1 MPLPHKLTLT
11 ITFWLINFS
20 ISLSQSNDLVEVADL
35 KALFENLGNE
45 SYEIRQK
52 AQNLIINQGK
62 KDRDGILDKSFK
74 FYNQTKDPEI
84 KYRLRSTMLEIIGS
98 TLKPEG
104 FIGIRMVDA
113 PMRIVNDGEVENIRA
128 VRILSVVPNTAAS
141 KAGLK
146 PGDQIIRLDGKKF
159 PDQGL
164 AYVELSKYIRA
175 KSSGEEVKLNIT
187 RGFGVNMQKMEI
199 DIKLGERPEG
209 LGADR
214 KIEAFNEWF
223 QDSLKKDSEDISKDS
238 DQP

>member
-20 ISLSQSNDLVEVADL
+20 ISLSQSNDPVEVADL

-52 AQNLIINQGK
+52 AQNQIINQGK

-187 RGFGVNMQKMEI
+187 RGFGVNMQEMEI

-223 QDSLKKDSEDISKDS
+223 QDSLKKDSEDTSKDS

>member
-1 MPLPHKLTLT
+1 
-11 ITFWLINFS
+11 
-20 ISLSQSNDLVEVADL
+20 
-35 KALFENLGNE
+35 
-45 SYEIRQK
+45 
-52 AQNLIINQGK
+52 
-62 KDRDGILDKSFK
+62 
-74 FYNQTKDPEI
+74 
-84 KYRLRSTMLEIIGS
+84 MLEIIGS

-223 QDSLKKDSEDISKDS
+223 QDSLKKDSEDTSKDS